1 LFTTEPFAA
10 LINVLSGTLRRAITA
25 TTPIEITR
33 SLYNSVP
40 NSSKEMGSHMESH
53 EELDQDYATE
63 TQVSLERLKSCRSMI
78 KQTEDNCKAVEC
90 LFSTIREN
98 LALVL
103 TSSVYEDA
111 KKHRLSE
118 ERDKQLARVED
129 LQKSL
134 NEMRQK
140 LRSIISANNSFAT
153 ESLIDQTVG
162 SSMACYVDHQLS
174 HFLEEQLPYIRRR
187 FIYGLGNSLVDKIW
201 SGHRSL
207 QERVIH
213 MREEQC
219 ALESTLQQ
227 DSQIE
232 EKLLEHDTYIISVL
246 DDYFKRQQL
255 ALSEMM
261 VPGFF
266 VTDNPIDIE
275 VQMLILEFILHVRCM
290 FAFGFD
296 TYFIRMSS
304 FILLMASVLDL
315 S

>member
-1 LFTTEPFAA
+1 
-10 LINVLSGTLRRAITA
+10 
-25 TTPIEITR
+25 
-33 SLYNSVP
+33 
-40 NSSKEMGSHMESH
+40 
-53 EELDQDYATE
+53 
-63 TQVSLERLKSCRSMI
+63 
-78 KQTEDNCKAVEC
+78 
-90 LFSTIREN
+90 
-98 LALVL
+98 
-103 TSSVYEDA
+103 
-111 KKHRLSE
+111 
-118 ERDKQLARVED
+118 
-129 LQKSL
+129 
-134 NEMRQK
+134 
-140 LRSIISANNSFAT
+140 
-153 ESLIDQTVG
+153 
-162 SSMACYVDHQLS
+162 MACYVDHQLS

-219 ALESTLQQ
+219 ALERALYQNRRHYLSTLQQ

-275 VQMLILEFILHVRCM
+275 VQMLILEFILHVRLPEPI
-290 FAFGFD
+290 AVSQ
-296 TYFIRMSS
+296 SS
-304 FILLMASVLDL
+304 QRGSPIVYVQL